1 MIKDN
6 KKRPYNKKPIQTT
19 GLEGVKNALKL
30 LKKHLPLFQKSLP
43 LELNCFNKVYEEIS
57 KQEQSKLYSK
67 KIFRRAIARHTGSV
81 EYLENCLIEGY
92 RYNLALESVSELSN
106 KEIEYFEEK
115 LKETKIR
122 VAEFHKE
129 FMAKKAAKK
138 PSFKPKEKTAVTKKV
153 IKKKRTASKPET
165 EDTPKKFSF
174 K

>member
-6 KKRPYNKKPIQTT
+6 KKRPYDKKSIKTT

-43 LELNCFNKVYEEIS
+43 LELNCFNKIYEEIS
-57 KQEQSKLYSK
+57 KQSQSKLYSK
-67 KIFRRAIARHTGSV
+67 KVFRKAIARHTGSV
-81 EYLENCLIEGY
+81 DYLENCLIDGY
-92 RYNLALESVSELSN
+92 RYNLELESVSKLSN
-106 KEIEYFEEK
+106 EEVEYFEEK

-129 FMAKKAAKK
+129 FMKKKSAKI
-138 PSFKPKEKTAVTKKV
+138 PSFKQKEKTAITKKV
-153 IKKKRTASKPET
+153 IKKKRVLSST
-165 EDTPKKFSF
+165 ERADKPKKFSF